1 MPLLK
6 WAVASTPFP
15 WRGRVANR
23 RAVMLGDFI
32 LWEGAAG
39 EHGMQPLESS

>member
-15 WRGRVANR
+15 WRGRVANG
-23 RAVMLGDFI
+23 RAVVLGDYI
-32 LWEGAAG
+32 LWEGAGG
-39 EHGMQPLESS
+39 EHGN